1 MRRGLGFWISHAPAT
16 ARALV
21 RADELWLSVLAAF
34 VGAASGLCV
43 IAMSTVTQWMH
54 MVLFNIGPHD
64 RLSSQVEVGV
74 LNALL
79 VPTLGGLALGL
90 AGLALAKWWN
100 RRAVDAIEANAL
112 HGGRMSLNASL
123 IVVGQTMWSN
133 GVGASVG
140 LEAGYTQIGAALA
153 SRAGR
158 SFRVRRNDLRLLVGC
173 GAAGAIAA
181 AFNAPLAGAFYA
193 FELVIGT
200 YTLAA
205 LAPVIIASI
214 VAVLISRALMPHEF
228 AFDLRL
234 PLAIDPANYPSIL
247 LLGVVCALAG
257 IAIMRGVTLTEEVFR
272 RSRVPVWLRP
282 AIGGLAVGLLAL
294 VTPQVMSAGHGALQ
308 VDLDAPFTLG
318 ALLSLILL
326 KSIASAVSLGSGF
339 RGGLFFASLFLG
351 ALIGKAFAAALA
363 MATTAYAMPSVVAAL
378 VGMSALAVAI
388 VGGPLTMAFLAL
400 ETTGSLP
407 LTVAVLAASVVS
419 SITVR
424 RTFGYSFAT
433 WRFHLRGE
441 AIRSAVDIGW
451 MRNLTVGRMMRREV
465 RTVRSDTALSSFRR
479 DFPLGVTD
487 RVVVV
492 DDSGKYA
499 GIVQVAEAHTQ
510 QKEAPGTGTGTVV
523 DLLHNEVDLLT
534 PQMTIK
540 EAVALFEGAEADA
553 LAVVDSTE
561 NRKVIGLLTEQYA
574 LRRYSEELERRR
586 RELSGE

>member
-1 MRRGLGFWISHAPAT
+1 
-16 ARALV
+16 
-21 RADELWLSVLAAF
+21 
-34 VGAASGLCV
+34 
-43 IAMSTVTQWMH
+43 
-54 MVLFNIGPHD
+54 
-64 RLSSQVEVGV
+64 
-74 LNALL
+74 
-79 VPTLGGLALGL
+79 
-90 AGLALAKWWN
+90 
-100 RRAVDAIEANAL
+100 
-112 HGGRMSLNASL
+112 
-123 IVVGQTMWSN
+123 
-133 GVGASVG
+133 
-140 LEAGYTQIGAALA
+140 
-153 SRAGR
+153 
-158 SFRVRRNDLRLLVGC
+158 
-173 GAAGAIAA
+173 
-181 AFNAPLAGAFYA
+181 
-193 FELVIGT
+193 
-200 YTLAA
+200 
-205 LAPVIIASI
+205 
-214 VAVLISRALMPHEF
+214 
-228 AFDLRL
+228 
-234 PLAIDPANYPSIL
+234 
-247 LLGVVCALAG
+247 
-257 IAIMRGVTLTEEVFR
+257 MRGVTLTEEVFR

-282 AIGGLAVGLLAL
+282 AIGGLAVGMLAL

-351 ALIGKAFAAALA
+351 ALVGKAFAAALA

-465 RTVRSDTALSSFRR
+465 RTVRSDTTLSSFRR

-492 DDSGKYA
+492 DDAGKYA

-510 QKEAPGTGTGTVV
+510 QKEAPGKGTGTVV
-523 DLLHNEVDLLT
+523 DLLHNEIDLLT